1 MSDLCIILIWP
12 IIFFSCLIT
21 NIFLAVRAEK
31 KREDI
36 LKKRL
41 EEMGHPPLFVRRQP
55 PVLRRVLPRQNKKEE

>member
-1 MSDLCIILIWP
+1 MSDLSVIFIWAV
-12 IIFFSCLIT
+12 IFFSCVIT

-41 EEMGHPPLFVRRQP
+41 EEMGHPPHFVRRQP
-55 PVLRRVLPRQNKKEE
+55 PALRRVLPKQNKKED